1 MTEIRLHSKPVYEG
15 CEKTVVQCYVQARSK
30 ELTMPPRPAVVI
42 FPGGGYDYTSD
53 REAEPVA
60 NAYLAA
66 GYSAFVVRYAVGA
79 DARHPHPLLDAAAA
93 VALLRAR
100 AEEFYIDPH
109 KIAVCGF
116 SAGGHLAAH
125 LGTQWHLPLLRETL
139 GGESADFRPDAMV
152 LCYPVISG
160 IRSPHLH
167 SFLNLT
173 GPDPAQETLARLSC
187 EESVDDRTPPAF
199 LWHTAND
206 TCVPVEN
213 SLVMAG
219 ALAKAG
225 VPVELHVF
233 PNGLHGLSVCTYE
246 TAAGGSED
254 RVYPYVARWV
264 PWSVRFLENV
274 FRGGDFRR

>member
-1 MTEIRLHSKPVYEG
+1 MQALQIHSRNIYEN
-15 CEKTVVQCYVQARSK
+15 CEKAHMQCYVQARSHK
-30 ELTMPPRPAVVI
+30 LTMPPRPAVVI

-66 GYSAFVVRYAVGA
+66 GYSAFVVRYAVGV
-79 DARHPHPLLDAAAA
+79 DAKHPHPLLDAAAA
-93 VALLRAR
+93 LALVRAR
-100 AEEFYIDPH
+100 AEEFHIDPQ
-109 KIAVCGF
+109 KVAVCGF

-125 LGTQWHLPLLRETL
+125 IGTQWHLPLLRETL

-187 EESVDDRTPPAF
+187 EESVDGRTPPAF

-233 PNGLHGLSVCTYE
+233 PNGLHGLSVCTRE
-246 TAAGGSED
+246 TAGGGSAE
-254 RVYPYVARWV
+254 RIYPYVGRWV
-264 PWSVRFLENV
+264 ALSVEFLENV
-274 FRGGDFRR
+274 FYGGEFR

>member
-1 MTEIRLHSKPVYEG
+1 
-15 CEKTVVQCYVQARSK
+15 
-30 ELTMPPRPAVVI
+30 
-42 FPGGGYDYTSD
+42 
-53 REAEPVA
+53 
-60 NAYLAA
+60 
-66 GYSAFVVRYAVGA
+66 
-79 DARHPHPLLDAAAA
+79 
-93 VALLRAR
+93 
-100 AEEFYIDPH
+100 
-109 KIAVCGF
+109 
-116 SAGGHLAAH
+116 
-125 LGTQWHLPLLRETL
+125 
-139 GGESADFRPDAMV
+139 MV

-173 GPDPAQETLARLSC
+173 GPDPAQEALACLSC
-187 EESVDDRTPPAF
+187 EELVDDRTPPAF

-206 TCVPVEN
+206 TCVAVEN